1 MAYSLVEE
9 KDLKQVPHYRVI
21 NAMEGKHVSQER
33 HTQLSEIRGRLFQG
47 RDGDKLN

>member
-21 NAMEGKHVSQER
+21 NAVEGKHVSQER
-33 HTQLSEIRGRLFQG
+33 HTQLSEIREAFSREEMGI
-47 RDGDKLN
+47 N